1 MPFRFAAILTATLL
15 LGVRAAPAWAQRA
28 GVVLAL
34 PASARAAGAGDAS
47 PLATGASALFYGSS
61 ALPVERAVSA
71 SGGTWIGG
79 AQFST
84 LAISLPF
91 RGSTLGLG
99 LQSLDYGSA
108 DEFVPDPLTG
118 GVRGVATGDRVG
130 ASEFA
135 LSAGVSRRAG
145 AWRAGVAGSFVSQ
158 QIADASGRA
167 AGLDAGVGV
176 TLRGWEVSAAAQH
189 LGGTLE
195 IGAVTSPLVRTYRA
209 ATASPAWR
217 AAHGSVRAIAE
228 YRSVAGEGETA
239 LLAGEASWGSAVG
252 WQLSLRGAAASHSV
266 PSARAAWSAGG
277 SAERGGWAL
286 DYAYQGYGALGAV
299 HRMGVTWH
307 SRAARST
314 SR

>member
-1 MPFRFAAILTATLL
+1 MVTLA
-15 LGVRAAPAWAQRA
+15 GAPALQAQRA

-47 PLATGASALFYGSS
+47 PLATGANALFYGSS
-61 ALPVERAVSA
+61 ALPAERAVSA
-71 SGGTWIGG
+71 SAGTWIGG

-84 LAISLPF
+84 LAIALPF
-91 RGSTLGLG
+91 RGTTFGVG

-108 DEFVPDPLTG
+108 DEIVPDPLTG

-135 LSAGVSRRAG
+135 LTAGVGRGAG
-145 AWRAGVAGSFVSQ
+145 AWRAGVSGTFVSQ

-167 AGLDAGVGV
+167 VGIDAGVGV
-176 TLRGWEVSAAAQH
+176 RLRGWEVSAAAQH

-195 IGAVTSPLVRTYRA
+195 IGAVTSPLVRTYRGA
-209 ATASPAWR
+209 AASPAWR
-217 AAHGSVRAIAE
+217 TAHGSVRAVAE

-239 LLAGEASWGSAVG
+239 LLAGEANWGTVAG
-252 WQLSLRGAAASHSV
+252 WQLSLRGGAASHSA
-266 PSARAAWSAGG
+266 PTARDAWSAGG

-307 SRAARST
+307 SHAVRST